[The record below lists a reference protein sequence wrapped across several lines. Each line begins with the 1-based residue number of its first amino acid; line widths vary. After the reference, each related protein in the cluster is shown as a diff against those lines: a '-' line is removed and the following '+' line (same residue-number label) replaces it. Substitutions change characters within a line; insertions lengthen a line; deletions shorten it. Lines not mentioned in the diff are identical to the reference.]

1 MGKARCVTCQEQD
14 EQSDPNRLLQNEKGG
29 SICQWGSY
37 SSPETKDHGSS
48 WIHLSLRDWSATCL
62 SSHHFEIAKDA
73 VMVLQ
78 RKIWMRYL
86 WVSLKHPCSSY
97 FGACVKSLY
106 SIGMS
111 RHQDADFRL
120 DRRYKGDSFTRSL
133 NGPDRHPTIQ
143 VILTISM
150 AQNRFL
156 AIETGYRFTSILSF
170 SNVNPWLPWEPHW
183 RATTHGQWYFSEGH
197 GNQGRP
203 GTGQHRWQ
211 ILRTVPWFFF
221 TQVLQEMGR
230 KYLLNGS
237 KWHASKDHF
246 RIRVAVAASAMILGC
261 NGSNGR
267 IANDIYHIW
276 KRSFMANNMAI

>member
-14 EQSDPNRLLQNEKGG
+14 EQSDPNRFLQNEKGG

-62 SSHHFEIAKDA
+62 SSHYFEIAKDA

-78 RKIWMRYL
+78 RKIWMWYL
-86 WVSLKHPCSSY
+86 WVSLNHPCWSY

-143 VILTISM
+143 VILTICM
-150 AQNRFL
+150 AQNLFL
-156 AIETGYRFTSILSF
+156 AIETGYRFTSIFKCES
-170 SNVNPWLPWEPHW
+170 VTPM
-183 RATTHGQWYFSEGH
+183 RAPLK
-197 GNQGRP
+197 GNDSWAMVFLRRP
-203 GTGQHRWQ
+203 RESREAWDGTASANKQ
-211 ILRTVPWFFF
+211 RTVPRFFF
-221 TQVLQEMGR
+221 HPGPR
-230 KYLLNGS
+230 RNG
-237 KWHASKDHF
+237 
-246 RIRVAVAASAMILGC
+246 
-261 NGSNGR
+261 
-267 IANDIYHIW
+267 
-276 KRSFMANNMAI
+276 